1 MRNDIIEVRYT
12 LTFDSGF
19 HCGTGLRQGM
29 LHRGVVRDA
38 DGLLYVP
45 GSTMKGTLRDHATQ
59 LARFL
64 GLEGRVPHIAAS
76 AQTAKRDDPGA
87 LAEFAPTNTSVFR
100 IFGSR
105 YRPGT
110 LCFDDA
116 LLCQEQ
122 WEFFC
127 PPDGHGK
134 QTERF
139 LAQQVEA
146 RTRVSMSRITGTAH
160 RHMLFSSEYGTP
172 GMQFEGSI
180 SGWLE
185 GLPVVSDASVSYS
198 LLLLLAA
205 LASLTHV
212 GGGKSAGLGKVRC
225 GLTSLKING
234 QEMID
239 KMTNWLELLTDFEYY
254 SLVAE
259 EEEAG

>member
-1 MRNDIIEVRYT
+1 MRNDMIEVCYT
-12 LTFDSGF
+12 LTFQSGF

-38 DGLLYVP
+38 DGFLYVP

-59 LARFL
+59 IARFL
-64 GLEGRVPHIAAS
+64 GLDGRVPHIASSTQAVN
-76 AQTAKRDDPGA
+76 RGDPGA
-87 LAEFAPTNTSVFR
+87 LAEFATTNTSVFR

-122 WEFFC
+122 REFFC
-127 PPDGHGK
+127 PSTKQAK

-139 LAQQVEA
+139 LAQQVEV

-160 RHMLFSSEYGTP
+160 RHMLFSSEYGAP

-205 LASLTHV
+205 LASLTHI
-212 GGGKSAGLGKVRC
+212 GSGKSAGLGKVSC
-225 GLTSLKING
+225 SLTSLKINS

-239 KMTNWLELLTDFEYY
+239 KVIHWLGLLTDFEYY

-259 EEEAG
+259 EEETG